1 VPALGACRL
10 WARRCEG
17 VLESNLCRQTV
28 FNGHMRRNLL
38 RAGLAATLG
47 LAIVPAIAFAAI
59 VELGD
64 QTKTKLVAP
73 TCPSGVKPS
82 QCTIILTRDTALA
95 TIRDGVSYP
104 TMVHRAGRVVSFS
117 VGLSNLS
124 SSTSTRKKD
133 INFLNQTYGGD
144 AQVVL
149 TVLKRVG
156 RKGQHWQAVANS
168 GVWHVVQYLGSVA
181 QIPLLTS
188 IQVTPGEVIAL
199 STPTWAPVLSIQQA
213 SGNAYRQARGTH
225 PDCSRPSNS
234 QQAQKKG
241 HTSNY
246 PCKYAGTRIEYAA
259 QEVTYPQSS
268 NPVH

>member
-1 VPALGACRL
+1 
-10 WARRCEG
+10 
-17 VLESNLCRQTV
+17 
-28 FNGHMRRNLL
+28 
-38 RAGLAATLG
+38 LG
-47 LAIVPAIAFAAI
+47 LAIVPALAVAAI

-64 QTKTKLVAP
+64 QTSTKLVAP

-104 TMVHRAGRVVSFS
+104 TMVHRAGRIVSFS
-117 VGLSNLS
+117 VGLSSLS
-124 SSTSTRKKD
+124 TSTSTRKKD

-156 RKGQHWQAVANS
+156 RKGQRWQAVANS
-168 GVWHVVQYLGSVA
+168 GVWHVVPYLGSVA

-188 IQVTPGEVIAL
+188 IQVRPGEVVAL
-199 STPTWAPVLSIQQA
+199 STPTWAPVLSIQQPT
-213 SGNAYRQARGTH
+213 GNAYRQARGSK
-225 PDCSRPSNS
+225 PDCSRPSTK
-234 QQAQKKG
+234 QQAQSKG
-241 HTSNY
+241 HTSNF

-259 QEVTYPQSS
+259 TEVTYPQST

>member
-1 VPALGACRL
+1 
-10 WARRCEG
+10 
-17 VLESNLCRQTV
+17 
-28 FNGHMRRNLL
+28 MRRNLL
-38 RAGLAATLG
+38 RAAIAATLG
-47 LAIVPAIAFAAI
+47 LAVVPAIALAAL

-64 QTKTKLVAP
+64 QTKSGLVAP
-73 TCPSGVKPS
+73 SCPPNVKPS
-82 QCTIILTRDTALA
+82 QCTIILTRDTALE

-104 TMVHRAGRVVSFS
+104 TTVHRAGRIVSFS
-117 VGLSNLS
+117 VGLSSLS

-144 AQVVL
+144 AQVYL
-149 TVLKRVG
+149 TVLKRIG
-156 RKGQHWQAVANS
+156 RHGQRWQVVANS

-199 STPTWAPVLSIQQA
+199 STPTWAPVLSIQQTT
-213 SGNAYRQARGTH
+213 SRFAYRQARGSK
-225 PDCSRPSNS
+225 PDCSRPSTS
-234 QQAQKKG
+234 EQAQRKG
-241 HTSNY
+241 KTSSY

-259 QEVTYPQSS
+259 TEVTYPRAS

>member
-1 VPALGACRL
+1 
-10 WARRCEG
+10 
-17 VLESNLCRQTV
+17 
-28 FNGHMRRNLL
+28 MRRNLL

-47 LAIVPAIAFAAI
+47 LAIVPAIAVAAL

-64 QTKTKLVAP
+64 QTSTKLVAP

-104 TMVHRAGRVVSFS
+104 TMVHHAGRIVSFS

-124 SSTSTRKKD
+124 TSSSTRKKD

-168 GVWHVVQYLGSVA
+168 GVWHVVQDLGSVA
-181 QIPLLTS
+181 QIPLLNS

-199 STPTWAPVLSIQQA
+199 STPTWAPVLSIQQTT
-213 SGNAYRQARGTH
+213 NKFAYRQARGTH

-234 QQAQKKG
+234 EQAQKKG
-241 HTSNY
+241 HVSNY

-259 QEVTYPQSS
+259 TEVTYPQST

>member
-1 VPALGACRL
+1 
-10 WARRCEG
+10 
-17 VLESNLCRQTV
+17 
-28 FNGHMRRNLL
+28 MRRNFL
-38 RAGLAATLG
+38 RAGLVASIG
-47 LAIVPAIAFAAI
+47 LAIVPAVAVAAI

-64 QTKTKLVAP
+64 QTATKLVAP
-73 TCPSGVKPS
+73 SCPTGVKPS

-104 TMVHRAGRVVSFS
+104 TMVHHAGRVVSFT
-117 VGLSNLS
+117 VGLSSLS
-124 SSTSTRKKD
+124 SDTSTRKKD

-156 RKGQHWQAVANS
+156 RKGQRWEAVANS

-199 STPTWAPVLSIQQA
+199 STPTWAPVLSIQQTP
-213 SGNAYRQARGTH
+213 SRFAYRQARGSKA
-225 PDCSRPSNS
+225 DCSRPSSS
-234 QQAQKKG
+234 QQAQAKG
-241 HTSNY
+241 HTSDY

-259 QEVTYPQSS
+259 TEVTYPQST

>member
-1 VPALGACRL
+1 
-10 WARRCEG
+10 
-17 VLESNLCRQTV
+17 
-28 FNGHMRRNLL
+28 MRRNLL
-38 RAGLAATLG
+38 RAGLVATFG
-47 LAIVPAIAFAAI
+47 LAIVPAVAVAAI

-64 QTKTKLVAP
+64 QTSTKLVAP
-73 TCPSGVKPS
+73 TCPAGVKPS

-104 TMVHRAGRVVSFS
+104 TMVHHAGRIVSFS
-117 VGLSNLS
+117 VGLSSLS
-124 SSTSTRKKD
+124 SSSSTRKKD

-149 TVLKRVG
+149 TVLKRIG
-156 RKGQHWQAVANS
+156 RKGQRWQVVANS

-213 SGNAYRQARGTH
+213 SGNAYRQARGSK
-225 PDCSRPSNS
+225 PDCSRPSTG

-241 HTSNY
+241 HISNY

-259 QEVTYPQSS
+259 TEVTYPQST

>member
-1 VPALGACRL
+1 M
-10 WARRCEG
+10 
-17 VLESNLCRQTV
+17 ESNLCRQTV

-38 RAGLAATLG
+38 RAGLVATFG
-47 LAIVPAIAFAAI
+47 LAIVPAVAVAAI

-64 QTKTKLVAP
+64 QTSTKLVAP
-73 TCPSGVKPS
+73 TCPTGVKPS
-82 QCTIILTRDTALA
+82 QCTIILTRDTAIA

-104 TMVHRAGRVVSFS
+104 TMVHHAGRVVSFT

-124 SSTSTRKKD
+124 SNASTRKKD

-156 RKGQHWQAVANS
+156 RKGQRWQVVANS

-188 IQVTPGEVIAL
+188 IQVTPGEIIAL
-199 STPTWAPVLSIQQA
+199 STPTWAPVLSIQQQ
-213 SGNAYRQARGTH
+213 SSKFAYRQARGSK
-225 PDCSRPSNS
+225 PDCSRPSSS
-234 QQAQKKG
+234 QQAQAKG
-241 HTSNY
+241 HISSY

-259 QEVTYPQSS
+259 TEVTYPQST